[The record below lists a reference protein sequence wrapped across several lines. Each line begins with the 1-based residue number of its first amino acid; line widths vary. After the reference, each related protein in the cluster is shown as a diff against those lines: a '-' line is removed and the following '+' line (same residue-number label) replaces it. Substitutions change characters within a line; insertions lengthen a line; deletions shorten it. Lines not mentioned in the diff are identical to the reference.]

1 MKKTLIA
8 ASFASLLGTTAIAQ
22 EIGATIAAFDDNF
35 LTVMRNGMT
44 DHAAS
49 LDGVNLQVEDASND
63 LAKQIEDKSRVCFP
77 WRCKDQLEDEKH
89 WQRLLV
95 PAVGD

>member
-1 MKKTLIA
+1 MNKTLIA

-49 LDGVNLQVEDASND
+49 LDGVSL
-63 LAKQIEDKSRVCFP
+63 
-77 WRCKDQLEDEKH
+77 
-89 WQRLLV
+89 
-95 PAVGD
+95 